1 MTEIQPELRHITN
14 KRTQGMPH
22 EASDYTCWC
31 VDSVPVLQEEVRRL
45 RKAYLELLELVAKYG
60 EEVARIGKELN
71 DY

>member
-1 MTEIQPELRHITN
+1 
-14 KRTQGMPH
+14 
-22 EASDYTCWC
+22 
-31 VDSVPVLQEEVRRL
+31 VPVLQEEVRRL